1 MQDKPL
7 VTVICLCYNHEKYV
21 VETLNSVIN
30 QDYPNIELIISDDC
44 SSDNSVSVIENWL
57 QNHQNIIFIKNNKNL
72 GSNKTFNN
80 AFELAKGEF
89 IIDLAADDILL
100 PHCISKQVTT
110 FINSKYDNLGLVY
123 ANFNLV
129 DENRKFKSI
138 YFNSNEKPES
148 GDVYKMVI
156 SRSVKLGSLCSLY
169 KTSIFRNLGGY
180 DETLAYEDLDIWV
193 RITRNFK
200 VEYIDDVLAEKR
212 ELENSLSA
220 HFLKKNNAKTH
231 FLHQSTLQIFKKILD
246 LNQTRN
252 ENKVVLNRMK
262 FEMHKFITAREWKL
276 TFQLFK
282 LMIKAYIKS
291 IF

>member
-57 QNHQNIIFIKNNKNL
+57 QNHQNITFIKNTENL

-80 AFELAKGEF
+80 AFKIAKGEF

-110 FINSKYDNLGLVY
+110 FINSKYDNLGIVY
-123 ANFNLV
+123 ANFNLA

-180 DETLAYEDLDIWV
+180 DETLTYEDLDIWV
-193 RITRNFK
+193 RISRNYNA
-200 VEYIDDVLAEKR
+200 EYIDEVLAEKR

-220 HFLKKNNAKTH
+220 HFLKRNNPKTR
-231 FLHQSTLQIFKKILD
+231 FLHQSTLRIFEKILD
-246 LNQTRN
+246 LNRSKK
-252 ENKVVLNRMK
+252 ENKAVLNRMK
-262 FEMHKFITAREWKL
+262 FELHKFIAAREWKL
-276 TFQLFK
+276 TIELLI
-282 LMIKAYIKS
+282 LMIKAFLKS